1 MAQRPALMLA
11 LVLFGSVHGQ
21 QQHQQ
26 QPGFGAA
33 KRVVVIGI
41 DGCRA
46 DLIGSAVAPT
56 LQRLVAKGASTTS
69 ARALLPTLSLPNWS
83 GILTGSSPSE
93 TAITWNGWRRSTAR
107 SPPVGLP
114 PRTPPASAP
123 WVPNMLEIA
132 DATGV
137 DVSAFHDWAPLNR
150 ILSPEFVERA
160 VQWGNCT
167 TLGDE
172 WEELAGGPCGTHT
185 AGDADSVAAGHAVCL
200 SCWDSEDAVASAGAV
215 AQITR
220 HGRGQSG
227 RKQLVF
233 LYQGV
238 VDETGHAFGWGGQQQ
253 LEAVSAV
260 DRRIAEI
267 ISAIES
273 VDPIWEDTTLVLT
286 ADHGGVGTGHTRFG
300 NEYLPPPSGDAL
312 VPEVLTIPWLVIG
325 AGVVGGTS
333 LDVANRYVSNVDT
346 APTALHALGVDFPGD
361 WYCELQYICHIFWI
375 FENAEGIPLM
385 NNDFVLTKCHFFC
398 NLRYPRG
405 LPVTEAFT
413 GRLPMRA
420 G

>member
-123 WVPNMLEIA
+123 WVPNMLEVA
-132 DATGV
+132 DAAGV

-172 WEELAGGPCGTHT
+172 WEELAGGPCGTQCHRGRCGLGRSGPRGVSELLGFRRCGCVCRCCGSNNT
-185 AGDADSVAAGHAVCL
+185 ARARPERAEAAGVSL
-200 SCWDSEDAVASAGAV
+200 P
-215 AQITR
+215 
-220 HGRGQSG
+220 GRCG
-227 RKQLVF
+227 
-233 LYQGV
+233 
-238 VDETGHAFGWGGQQQ
+238 
-253 LEAVSAV
+253 
-260 DRRIAEI
+260 
-267 ISAIES
+267 
-273 VDPIWEDTTLVLT
+273 
-286 ADHGGVGTGHTRFG
+286 
-300 NEYLPPPSGDAL
+300 
-312 VPEVLTIPWLVIG
+312 
-325 AGVVGGTS
+325 
-333 LDVANRYVSNVDT
+333 
-346 APTALHALGVDFPGD
+346 
-361 WYCELQYICHIFWI
+361 
-375 FENAEGIPLM
+375 
-385 NNDFVLTKCHFFC
+385 
-398 NLRYPRG
+398 
-405 LPVTEAFT
+405 
-413 GRLPMRA
+413 
-420 G
+420 